1 MYHIYYD
8 VCESVAV
15 DNFNIHLPHNSY
27 QINNLKINDSASK
40 MKSTNRYSILLQ
52 MVSTYLFNSYGGL
65 KVGPIKKYE
74 CSLILI

>member
-1 MYHIYYD
+1 M
-8 VCESVAV
+8 

-27 QINNLKINDSASK
+27 QINNLKIDDSASK
-40 MKSTNRYSILLQ
+40 MKATNRNSILWQ
-52 MVSTYLFNSYGGL
+52 MASTYSFNSYGGL